1 MAEPQA
7 GVRFQ
12 GGVTMSDD
20 VLTLADHE
28 LLTTLHR
35 LPDAFDISWLLRMRV
50 VGIEVTQAIQYYQ
63 AASHLTDAADRGP
76 DNSVTLIA
84 GKPAWV
90 RVYVRGGLLGGDIP
104 GVTATADVRRRVFGF
119 LYGFPIPLA
128 AQPPGSTVARR
139 FVPYA
144 AERGTLATT
153 LNFIIPADLMCGH
166 LRLHV
171 RAITPGGQ
179 TDERTIDL
187 DVTLQQTLRLAGV
200 MVGYNG
206 PSSLAAGAPNLVL
219 AAPTLADLQT
229 TSAWTLLTFPVRS
242 FATYR
247 SAGTVT
253 WNRPLTDAP
262 SCSGCC
268 TPNWVALNAAVQAVR
283 VADGNRTDVLY
294 YGIMAGGIPMG
305 PIIGCNSGGVSTG
318 SNGNQVTMAH
328 ELGHAC
334 GLPHAPCGTPGDPNY
349 PAYEPYDPANTPQAS
364 IGEYGLDI
372 SNGNIFS
379 PATFK
384 DMMSY
389 CGPRWISLY
398 NYGRLT
404 NNTLLAPVRA
414 CMDYWWWR
422 DVVVRDPFLLP
433 EEWLPD
439 PPPDPLNRLRI
450 VNPEPVISILGTAT
464 SPTSVEVLSVVRL
477 QTQRQVTNGRATELT
492 AELLD
497 AAGRTIAAAPVYDLR
512 SLSHGPCGC
521 EEASAPDGYPRLIQA
536 FIQDVGPGAVLRIRD
551 GGTDLWTRRAS
562 TAPPKIA
569 SFTARLS
576 RDMIDVA
583 WKVETDSDDLGEY
596 WLQWSADDGETWH
609 GLAATIRGDRFSAA
623 ATALPAGR
631 LAIRLL
637 ASDGFHTTPSDPVSL
652 RVPRRPPQISILS
665 PQPGETLL
673 AGNPMRLWGVATAD
687 NGEPV
692 GTEDARWLVDGREA
706 ASGLDAF
713 IEAPAVGRHKVSLMV
728 GGEAGRA
735 DSTFQTIRTPDESG
749 PGTGPERAP
758 RSRRRK
764 R

>member
-1 MAEPQA
+1 
-7 GVRFQ
+7 
-12 GGVTMSDD
+12 MSDD
-20 VLTLADHE
+20 VLTMADHE

-35 LPDAFDISWLLRMRV
+35 FPQDFDITWLLRMRV

-63 AASHLTDAADRGP
+63 AASHLTDAADRAP

-90 RVYVRGGLLGGDIP
+90 RVYVRSGILGGDIT

-119 LYGFPIPLA
+119 LYGAPVPLV
-128 AQPPGSTVARR
+128 AQPPASVVARR

-144 AERGTLATT
+144 AERGTLTTT
-153 LNFIIPADLMCGH
+153 LNFIIPSNLTCGH

-171 RAITPGGQ
+171 RATTPSGQ

-206 PSSLAAGAPNLVL
+206 PSSLAPNAPNLTL
-219 AAPTLADLQT
+219 PAPTLADLQT

-247 SAGTVT
+247 VAGTVT
-253 WNRPLTDAP
+253 WNLPLTDAP

-294 YGIMAGGIPMG
+294 YGLMAVGIPMG

-384 DMMSY
+384 DLMSY

-404 NNTLLAPVRA
+404 NNALLAPVRV
-414 CMDYWWWR
+414 CMDHWWWR

-439 PPPDPLNRLRI
+439 PPPDPLNRTHI
-450 VNPEPVISILGTAT
+450 VSPEPVISILGTAT

-477 QTQRQVTNGRATELT
+477 QASGQVTNGRATELT

-497 AAGRTIAAAPVYDLR
+497 AGGRTIAAAPVYELR

-521 EEASAPDGYPRLIQA
+521 DDGEPEGYPRLIQA
-536 FIQDVGPGAVLRIRD
+536 FVQDVGPGAVLRIRG

-562 TAPPKIA
+562 SAPPKIG

-576 RDMIDVA
+576 RDVIDVS
-583 WKVETDSDDLGEY
+583 WKVATESEDLAEY
-596 WLQWSADDGETWH
+596 WLQWSADEEKSWH
-609 GLAATIRGDRFSAA
+609 ALAATIRGDRYSADP
-623 ATALPAGR
+623 TALPAGR
-631 LAIRLL
+631 IAIRLL
-637 ASDGFHTTPSDPVSL
+637 ASDGFHTTMSDAVVL
-652 RVPRRPPQISILS
+652 RVPRRPPRVSLLS

-673 AGNPMRLWGVATAD
+673 AGYPMRLWGVATGD
-687 NGEPV
+687 DGEPV
-692 GTEDARWLVDGREA
+692 GAEEARWTVDGKQVA
-706 ASGLDAF
+706 TGLDAF
-713 IEAPAVGRHKVSLMV
+713 IEAPAAGRHRVSLMV

-735 DSTFQTIRTPDESG
+735 DSTFQTIRPPEDGE
-749 PGTGPERAP
+749 PPKAGPERPP